1 MFTHQMQQVHAFL
14 GAPLFDARGTAKL
27 NLDLEE
33 NRLPGGRINLLKQ
46 ATGFWVH
53 VSEFVTYA
61 IDDL

>member
-33 NRLPGGRINLLKQ
+33 NRLAGGRINLLKQ
-46 ATGFWVH
+46 ATGFG
-53 VSEFVTYA
+53 F
-61 IDDL
+61 LCQNL